1 MMKRPFYKVLYI
13 QVLAAMLLGIAVGHY
28 WPGLAADMKP
38 LGDAFIKLIKMV
50 IGPIIFCTV
59 VTGIAGMDSMKK
71 IGRVG
76 GKALLYFEVV
86 STLALV
92 IGLVATHWLTPGAGF
107 NVDPARLNA
116 SAVAA
121 YADKAHELSTSGF
134 LMNIIPDTL
143 VSAFAQGAILQIL
156 LVALLFGAVLAG
168 LGEKARAVN
177 QLIDDLSKVLF
188 GIVGIITRLAPIGA
202 FGAIAFTIG
211 TYGVGSLLPMLKL
224 IGTFY
229 ITALFF
235 VIVVL
240 GSIARFV
247 GFNLFRFLAYIKEE
261 LLIVLGTSSGEPVL
275 PLMMTKLERLGCSRS
290 VVGLVIPT
298 GYSFNLDGTNI
309 YMTMCVLFIAQAM
322 NIEITWAQQL
332 TLLAVAMV
340 TSKGASGVTGA
351 AFITLAATLA
361 VMPTV
366 PVSGLVLILGINR
379 FLSEVVALTN
389 VIGNGV
395 ATVAV
400 SAWEKELDRERMHR
414 VLNRLPEPM
423 ADKAPVIAK

>member
-143 VSAFAQGAILQIL
+143 VSAFSQGAILQIL

>member
-86 STLALV
+86 STLALL

>member
-59 VTGIAGMDSMKK
+59 VSGIAGMDSMKK